1 MNVIEF
7 EEYIWTERM
16 ERYRFRTV
24 DIINE
29 GFRPLGGMV
38 GDFCT
43 IEHDGRYHFF
53 YTERHLTTEGLPGY
67 PGNECYIGHASTAN
81 FFEWEVHY
89 PILWVQPGT
98 WEHLVTGAPNIVY
111 YKGRFVMAYFGVN
124 EYLVQDMG
132 FAFSDDLFAWER
144 WEKNPLSP
152 CKGTSWAFWRD
163 DGPTSCRDAHLF
175 VHDGRLWMTYTANTK
190 EGASC
195 IALISTDDFVHWEDH
210 GPILSG
216 PAEGFQYKSEGQ
228 RPQGHL
234 ESSNLIQKGD
244 KWFLLVQ
251 ETHLNTDV
259 RNWIYESDCMNQ
271 FSYASGRKFWQ
282 GALTTEVVKEKDQL
296 SLLACMGV
304 MQSHYM
310 PNSCQRDQHSLLA
323 SMGSIKFGL
332 VDWSVEKP
340 AARFITSKKGLLKW
354 SCG

>member
-29 GFRPLGGMV
+29 GFRPLGGRV

-43 IEHDGRYHFF
+43 IEHEGQYHFF
-53 YTERHLTTEGLPGY
+53 YTECTLTEGFPGY
-67 PGNECYIGHASTAN
+67 PGHECYIGHASTAN

-98 WEHLVTGAPNIVY
+98 WEHLIVGAPNIIY

-124 EYLVQDMG
+124 EYSTQYMG
-132 FAFSDDLFAWER
+132 FAFSDDLFIWER

-152 CKGTSWAFWRD
+152 CKDTAWAFWRD
-163 DGPTSCRDAHLF
+163 DGPTSCRDAHLLI
-175 VHDGRLWMTYTANTK
+175 HDERLWMAYTADTK

-216 PAEGFQYKSEGQ
+216 PTEGFQYQPEGC

-251 ETHLNTDV
+251 ETRLNTDV

-271 FSYASGRKFWQ
+271 FS
-282 GALTTEVVKEKDQL
+282 
-296 SLLACMGV
+296 
-304 MQSHYM
+304 
-310 PNSCQRDQHSLLA
+310 P
-323 SMGSIKFGL
+323 
-332 VDWSVEKP
+332 
-340 AARFITSKKGLLKW
+340 
-354 SCG
+354 